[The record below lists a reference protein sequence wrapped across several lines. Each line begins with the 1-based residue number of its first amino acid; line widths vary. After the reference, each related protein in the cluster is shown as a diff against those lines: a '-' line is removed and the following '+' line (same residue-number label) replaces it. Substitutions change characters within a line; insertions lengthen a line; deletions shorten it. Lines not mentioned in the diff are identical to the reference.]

1 MCICN
6 PKSFFP
12 DTLLH
17 GCSNAQCQV
26 RCQSHLY
33 SCCIEAE
40 AVASRILRMLTTLYG
55 PEQMWAKCRSF
66 IDCID
71 QLSWA
76 MPGFFYTLHSTIAVC
91 SKKLFFFKH
100 VVLQTKYGVFACLI
114 LVGLGGRGV
123 HNFCKVTLY
132 VIIHVTF
139 RIGIGIHPLKYRDPI
154 LWNWDI
160 VFEIHIIFP
169 NSKKWDFLW
178 HFHFGF
184 QG

>member
-1 MCICN
+1 MDQNKCE
-6 PKSFFP
+6 
-12 DTLLH
+12 L
-17 GCSNAQCQV
+17 NAEV
-26 RCQSHLY
+26 LSTASISL
-33 SCCIEAE
+33 AE
-40 AVASRILRMLTTLYG
+40 PCLA
-55 PEQMWAKCRSF
+55 SF
-66 IDCID
+66 IHYMAPPCV
-71 QLSWA
+71 
-76 MPGFFYTLHSTIAVC
+76 P
-91 SKKLFFFKH
+91 KKLFFFKH

-169 NSKKWDFLW
+169 ASKKWDFLW
-178 HFHFGF
+178 HFHFVF
-184 QG
+184 QEVRLIEVRLDKWVPS